1 MGTFSQLA
9 LHKSV
14 RNSILPGLSFPI
26 FGLNTEIYSVR
37 ESTDQEKFRIRI
49 FFMQY
54 IWALLQVIIKNFGH
68 KISIANIIR

>member
-14 RNSILPGLSFPI
+14 RNSILSGLSFPI
-26 FGLNTEIYSVR
+26 FGLNTEIYPVR
-37 ESTDQEKFRIRI
+37 ESTDQEKSRIRI

-54 IWALLQVIIKNFGH
+54 IMMGL
-68 KISIANIIR
+68 ISGNYQKFWS